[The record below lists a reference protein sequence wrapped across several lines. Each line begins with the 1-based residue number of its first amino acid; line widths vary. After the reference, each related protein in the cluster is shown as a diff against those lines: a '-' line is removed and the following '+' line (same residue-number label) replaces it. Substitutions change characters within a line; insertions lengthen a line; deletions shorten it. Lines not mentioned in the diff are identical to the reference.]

1 MLVKRKHYY
10 AVIIF
15 VAVALIS
22 TLVLNISSV
31 AANTVEIKSAALK
44 INNKTV
50 TKKTYSLKKGKKATV
65 KVSVTPIKAKK
76 SIVFK
81 SSNKKVATVSRKG
94 VVTAKKAGIAKIS
107 VVVKGKNGKKK
118 STWLKIKVTAAA
130 TKASKKPTE
139 KEEPKQTVDTTPT
152 PDTEQTVDPTPSPD
166 TEQVVKPAPTPDPIT
181 IQEYYIEY
189 GSNKIYGKM
198 YTPKKEGVYPAVIMC
213 HGYNGVGADFV
224 KECTYFA
231 QNGYIAYAFDFCGGS
246 GRSKSSGKSTDMTI
260 FTEKDDLVAVFN
272 HIKELSNVDSDN
284 IFLHG
289 GSQGG
294 LVAALAA
301 EELGDEVKGLM
312 LYFPAFNIPYDWTNM
327 HPDVDKIPEVI
338 PWWGLNLGREFAV
351 SIHGYKTFEHIGS
364 YSKNVLI
371 LYGAKDAIVQRYY
384 VDKAK
389 EIYKNCELIV
399 YPNEGH
405 GFTPAGVDKAKEEL
419 LNFMKRQ

>member
-1 MLVKRKHYY
+1 MLMKKKQLF
-10 AVIIF
+10 AVFLF
-15 VAVALIS
+15 VAVAVMS
-22 TLVLNISSV
+22 ALVLNISSD
-31 AANTVEIKSAALK
+31 AANTGKIKSVTLK
-44 INNKTV
+44 INRKTV

-81 SSNKKVATVSRKG
+81 SSNEKVAAVSGKG
-94 VVTAKKAGIAKIS
+94 VVTAKKVGTAKIS
-107 VVVKGKNGKKK
+107 VEVKGKNGKNE
-118 STWLKIKVTAAA
+118 STWVKIKVTGKSSAAA
-130 TKASKKPTE
+130 KPSEEPTE
-139 KEEPKQTVDTTPT
+139 TEEPEPNLEPTPT
-152 PDTEQTVDPTPSPD
+152 S
-166 TEQVVKPAPTPDPIT
+166 DPIT
-181 IQEYYIEY
+181 IKDYFIEY

-198 YTPKKEGVYPAVIMC
+198 YTPQKEGVYPAVIMC
-213 HGYNGVGADFV
+213 HGYNGVGTDFV

-246 GRSKSSGKSTDMTI
+246 GRSRSSGKSTDMTI
-260 FTEKDDLVAVFN
+260 FTEKEDLVAVFK

-284 IFLHG
+284 VFLHG

-301 EELGDEVKGLM
+301 EELADEVKGLM

-327 HPDVDKIPEVI
+327 HPDVNKIPEVI
-338 PWWGLNLGREFAV
+338 PWWGLDLGREFAV

-371 LYGAKDAIVQRYY
+371 LYGAKDAIVQRSYM
-384 VDKAK
+384 DKAK

-419 LNFMKRQ
+419 LNFMKKQ